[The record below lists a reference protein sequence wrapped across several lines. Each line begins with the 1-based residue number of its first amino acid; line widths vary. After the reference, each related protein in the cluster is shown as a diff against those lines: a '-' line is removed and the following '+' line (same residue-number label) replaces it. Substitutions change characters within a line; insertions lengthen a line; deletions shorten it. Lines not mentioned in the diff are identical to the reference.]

1 MKSPQELQSQM
12 AEGKLNPIAEVFAIL
27 QSFCSLACQFPNWMI
42 IDLLLCVGR
51 NVSFVSTGTFCLWTS
66 SSLKRTM
73 GTELFSFC
81 WWQKISTRSLCV
93 MTGTRLKHYDKLAP
107 ELPQG
112 SCLQNAGYQT
122 FWFL

>member
-12 AEGKLNPIAEVFAIL
+12 AEGKLSPIAEVFAIL
-27 QSFCSLACQFPNWMI
+27 QSFCSQLVNSQNWMS
-42 IDLLLCVGR
+42 IDPLLYVCR
-51 NVSFVSTGTFCLWTS
+51 NVSFVLTGTSCLWTS

-73 GTELFSFC
+73 GTELFSCC
-81 WWQKISTRSLCV
+81 WWQKISTPTLYV

-112 SCLQNAGYQT
+112 SCLQNAGCQT
-122 FWFL
+122 FWFR